1 MAFAISVRA
10 GGNLRPKCQVCKKEI
25 NKENCYK
32 VPKKNGGFFYYCSE
46 TEYLKMIGKK
56 NTYDNVKKKIEDII
70 GVTINSTI
78 NKEISIWNTV
88 ADFNT
93 IYDYLCQNEDF
104 LYKTIHNKSFDT
116 EYGKIRY
123 FSAIVKNNI
132 KDFKE
137 KEVKEEPVKSFDVE
151 IYEVKFKPKK
161 RRKCLTDYEGGD

>member
-10 GGNLRPKCQVCKKEI
+10 GGNLKPKCQVCKKEI

-46 TEYLKMIGKK
+46 TEYLKMIEKK
-56 NTYDNVKKKIEDII
+56 NTYDNMKKKIGDII
-70 GVTINSTI
+70 GVTINSAI

-88 ADFNT
+88 ADYNT
-93 IYDYLCQNEDF
+93 IYHYLCQNENY
-104 LYKTIHNKSFDT
+104 LYKIINHKSFDT

-132 KDFKE
+132 KDFKA
-137 KEVKEEPVKSFDVE
+137 KEVKEEPTKSVDIE
-151 IYEVKFKPKK
+151 IYEVKFKPQK
-161 RRKCLTDYEGGD
+161 RKKCLTDYEESD